1 MKKEHFSPV
10 KEEEYRVMLPF
21 MAEGFKADDKLVH
34 IQASPHH

>member
-21 MAEGFKADDKLVH
+21 LAEGFKADDKLGH
-34 IQASPHH
+34 IQASAHH